1 MSERYS
7 LDPHSEYNSSYKS
20 SRVVEIND
28 TVQPVLGY
36 TFLENRQLELDGEE
50 VIAKNKFFTK
60 SGAFTQLEQNWS
72 ERYEVLTKSLTK
84 TSAENRISVL
94 EFDDKGREISTNSP
108 GVAKVEM
115 SYNSIG
121 KIDNMLQGDRL
132 TSFEYDQRGRVIRT
146 IDAIGQV
153 WLYDWDDADRLIFE
167 QDPAGD
173 QTRYSY
179 DSAGNRT
186 SIQLPGG
193 RLHQFYF
200 DVLDME
206 EVYAPPAI
214 GQNTNV
220 QTLFD
225 KDRRLEMSIYP
236 TGESVS
242 YERIAEIAGNP
253 KAIDTVKTIKH
264 TLADGRL
271 RSTSF
276 GHDHE
281 DTGLPTNIIMNEQ
294 ASDTIALE
302 YAYLGDLKSD
312 EIMSINGV
320 EHGKLSWTFDDFLR
334 PTALKIDA
342 ANKSAT
348 ASMSYD
354 RDNILIGLGA
364 QTIQRESASGRVS
377 SVNLDQVSQ
386 NWAYNEYGEL
396 LSLNANSASGLT
408 FSEEILERDGLGR
421 IVKKSE
427 TDSFGT
433 SEYNYSYDLKG
444 QLIQVEKDGAI
455 VASYNYDIRGNR
467 LTSLALQLPATYDA
481 QDRLLSDGKFSFS
494 YDANGALAGKTEISS
509 GDELKLSYDG
519 LSNLKKAELSDG
531 RVIEYLID
539 GRNRRVG
546 KKVDGV
552 LKTTWFYQDQ
562 LNPVAQIDYDTSG
575 AASPT
580 FFFYGTKSHVP
591 DYAIKDEIRYTIISD
606 HLGSVRQV
614 INSQT
619 GAIVQAQSFD
629 AFGNIENQS
638 GDLLV
643 PFGFAG
649 GLTDQDTGLIR
660 FGARDYDPQ
669 SARWTSKDPIKF
681 NGDTLNIYRYV
692 NNDPVN
698 RLDSN
703 GKSPEW
709 LDDGVCSITGYCDP
723 TDADSNDW
731 WDTLIDIWNDTATDE
746 GDVNACA
753 S

>member
-619 GAIVQAQSFD
+619 GA
-629 AFGNIENQS
+629 
-638 GDLLV
+638 
-643 PFGFAG
+643 
-649 GLTDQDTGLIR
+649 
-660 FGARDYDPQ
+660 
-669 SARWTSKDPIKF
+669 
-681 NGDTLNIYRYV
+681 
-692 NNDPVN
+692 
-698 RLDSN
+698 
-703 GKSPEW
+703 
-709 LDDGVCSITGYCDP
+709 
-723 TDADSNDW
+723 
-731 WDTLIDIWNDTATDE
+731 
-746 GDVNACA
+746 
-753 S
+753 